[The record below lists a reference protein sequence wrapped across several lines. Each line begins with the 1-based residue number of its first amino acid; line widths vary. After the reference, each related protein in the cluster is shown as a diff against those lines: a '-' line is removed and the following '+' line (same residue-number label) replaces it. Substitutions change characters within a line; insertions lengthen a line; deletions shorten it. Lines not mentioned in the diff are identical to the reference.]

1 MEGLM
6 LLDLAQHQMT
16 FPQLMV
22 HLVAE
27 LGQLILPM
35 VIDFVDVV
43 VEQQSEEALAQQ
55 PLERLAAS
63 PLFLCLH
70 HMRLRAYSE
79 HLAFGPCQYVVITHL
94 DLILVQ
100 A

>member
-1 MEGLM
+1 MEDLM

-27 LGQLILPM
+27 LGQLIPPM
-35 VIDFVDVV
+35 VIGFVDVV
-43 VEQQSEEALAQQ
+43 VKRQDEVVVGQW
-55 PLERLAAS
+55 PLEQPAVIPSSLA
-63 PLFLCLH
+63 LH
-70 HMRLRAYSE
+70 HMRLRAYNE
-79 HLAFGPCQYVVITHL
+79 HLVSDPCQFVVITNQG
-94 DLILVQ
+94 LILVQ